1 MADPVSWLLI
11 ENGWTVVGSDGE
23 EVGTVS
29 RVDADEQKDI
39 FSGLEVRTGM
49 LGGSRYVPAERVAR
63 IEDGRIELDG
73 PGSSLD
79 ESASSP
85 DA

>member
-11 ENGWTVVGSDGE
+11 ESGWSVVGSDGE
-23 EVGTVS
+23 EIGTVT

-39 FSGLEVRTGM
+39 FSGIELKTGL
-49 LGGSRYVPAERVAR
+49 LGGAHYVPAERVAR
-63 IEDGRIELDG
+63 IEEGRIELDTPSTG
-73 PGSSLD
+73 LD
-79 ESASSP
+79 AHASSP